1 MGSLESICP
10 EWRNH
15 WYAYWSIIRV
25 TQRKSHVCRAMP
37 RPYKASSATWSP
49 YPTATCWG
57 SRRCSDLPG
66 HPARGARD
74 GPYRDLRLVLRW
86 INGHSRILNWRYLP
100 YIRPCKGVSPQNMAL
115 YGTVP
120 LFWDPGIPI
129 DWTSACRWWR
139 LQKPGSWANLVHV
152 DLSRICQ
159 VKFLGSCVWLFGLIF
174 GRADDLKTKSF
185 PCITV
190 LMMHARAGE

>member
-15 WYAYWSIIRV
+15 WYAYWSIIWV
-25 TQRKSHVCRAMP
+25 MQRKSHVCRAMP

-66 HPARGARD
+66 HSAGGARD

-86 INGHSRILNWRYLP
+86 INGLYKGYVRGYPPKYGLIWYSTSIL
-100 YIRPCKGVSPQNMAL
+100 
-115 YGTVP
+115 
-120 LFWDPGIPI
+120 
-129 DWTSACRWWR
+129 
-139 LQKPGSWANLVHV
+139 GSWNSHWLNFCLSLVKV
-152 DLSRICQ
+152 TEARVLGESCTCWPFEDLPGQISGKLCLAI
-159 VKFLGSCVWLFGLIF
+159 WLFGLIL
-174 GRADDLKTKSF
+174 GGLT
-185 PCITV
+185 I
-190 LMMHARAGE
+190 